1 MEPVSSE
8 QLRSQYLNTDRSVN
22 IQDTLKQ
29 QQQLQEGGLDGI
41 EIRQGAK
48 NLGKDDFLKLLITQL
63 SHQDPTQPVSDQ
75 QFIAQMAQF
84 SSLEQ
89 MQNIATGISKM
100 GERQAYG
107 MVGKFVVGKDFATG
121 EMVSGIAKALF
132 YDNAGQA
139 FLKVGG
145 RAVHLNDV
153 TLVGDASD
161 FRRDVGGLGEAEQGP
176 TTNQTVRPNVQPSQT
191 AQPGLAPNANQP
203 GTESQSNT
211 PGVVPGSDPSTLETA
226 TPAASKTETHAR
238 PATGNDASS
247 TQTEANSP
255 QMEVAP
261 SQPEASPVKEPLK
274 DKSPVEKGSQ
284 RPENHQVPAEK
295 TDSTKE
301 QKIERINSRMR
312 SELERS
318 YGYTASISS
327 RSFAG

>member
-176 TTNQTVRPNVQPSQT
+176 AQT
-191 AQPGLAPNANQP
+191 AQPDG
-203 GTESQSNT
+203 
-211 PGVVPGSDPSTLETA
+211 
-226 TPAASKTETHAR
+226 
-238 PATGNDASS
+238 GNDTASPQTQASPSQTDATLVKEASS
-247 TQTEANSP
+247 EKAPIEKALMEKPLLEKATQ
-255 QMEVAP
+255 Q
-261 SQPEASPVKEPLK
+261 
-274 DKSPVEKGSQ
+274 
-284 RPENHQVPAEK
+284 PENHQVPAEK

-301 QKIERINSRMR
+301 PKIERINSRMR

>member
-176 TTNQTVRPNVQPSQT
+176 AQT
-191 AQPGLAPNANQP
+191 AQPD
-203 GTESQSNT
+203 
-211 PGVVPGSDPSTLETA
+211 V
-226 TPAASKTETHAR
+226 
-238 PATGNDASS
+238 GNDTA
-247 TQTEANSP
+247 SP
-255 QMEVAP
+255 QTQASP
-261 SQPEASPVKEPLK
+261 SQTDATLVKEP
-274 DKSPVEKGSQ
+274 SSEKATQ
-284 RPENHQVPAEK
+284 QPENHQVPAEK

-301 QKIERINSRMR
+301 PKIERINSRMR

>member
-22 IQDTLKQ
+22 IRDTLKQ

-139 FLKVGG
+139 FLNVGG
-145 RAVHLNDV
+145 RAVPLNDV

-161 FRRDVGGLGEAEQGP
+161 FRRDVGGPGETEQGP
-176 TTNQTVRPNVQPSQT
+176 AQT
-191 AQPGLAPNANQP
+191 AQPGVAPNANRP
-203 GTESQSNT
+203 GTESQSST
-211 PGVVPGSDPSTLETA
+211 SGVPGSDPSTPEIA
-226 TPAASKTETHAR
+226 TPATLKTEASAQ
-238 PATGNDASS
+238 PAGSNDTASPQTQASPSQTDATRVIEASS
-247 TQTEANSP
+247 EKAPMEKPLFEKTLIEKETQQS
-255 QMEVAP
+255 
-261 SQPEASPVKEPLK
+261 
-274 DKSPVEKGSQ
+274 
-284 RPENHQVPAEK
+284 ENHQVPAEK

-301 QKIERINSRMR
+301 PKIERINSRMR

>member
-161 FRRDVGGLGEAEQGP
+161 FRRDAGGLGEAEQGP
-176 TTNQTVRPNVQPSQT
+176 AANQTVTQNVQP
-191 AQPGLAPNANQP
+191 AQPGAVPHANQP
-203 GTESQSNT
+203 GTEGQNNT
-211 PGVVPGSDPSTLETA
+211 PGAVPGSDQSTPDALQTEPSA
-226 TPAASKTETHAR
+226 QPAA
-238 PATGNDASS
+238 GNDA
-247 TQTEANSP
+247 ASP
-255 QMEVAP
+255 QRDVVP
-261 SQPEASPVKEPLK
+261 S
-274 DKSPVEKGSQ
+274 KSESTPVEELSTEKTSIEKATRQ
-284 RPENHQVPAEK
+284 PENHQVPAEK

>member
-176 TTNQTVRPNVQPSQT
+176 AQT
-191 AQPGLAPNANQP
+191 AQPGVAPNANRP
-203 GTESQSNT
+203 GTESQSST
-211 PGVVPGSDPSTLETA
+211 PGVVPGSDPSTPETA
-226 TPAASKTETHAR
+226 DPATSKTEASAQPDVGHDTAS
-238 PATGNDASS
+238 PQTQASPSQTDAPLVKEASS
-247 TQTEANSP
+247 EKALIEKATQ
-255 QMEVAP
+255 Q
-261 SQPEASPVKEPLK
+261 
-274 DKSPVEKGSQ
+274 
-284 RPENHQVPAEK
+284 PENHQVPAEK

-301 QKIERINSRMR
+301 PKIERINSRMR

>member
-176 TTNQTVRPNVQPSQT
+176 AQT
-191 AQPGLAPNANQP
+191 AQPD
-203 GTESQSNT
+203 
-211 PGVVPGSDPSTLETA
+211 V
-226 TPAASKTETHAR
+226 
-238 PATGNDASS
+238 GNDTASPQTQASPSQTDAPLVKEASS
-247 TQTEANSP
+247 EKPLIEKATQ
-255 QMEVAP
+255 Q
-261 SQPEASPVKEPLK
+261 
-274 DKSPVEKGSQ
+274 
-284 RPENHQVPAEK
+284 PENHQVPAEK

-301 QKIERINSRMR
+301 PKIERINSRMR